1 MKLRGADILAR
12 SLAAAG
18 IRRVFALSGNH
29 IMPVYDA
36 ALEAKLDLLHVRHE
50 GATVHMADAWARLTG
65 TPGIAL
71 VTGGPGHANALG
83 ALYTSLQGETPVVLL
98 SGHAPLAELGKGA
111 FQEMAQA
118 SAAAPLVKASW
129 TAQTAAGLGDDI
141 VRALRIAREGRPG
154 PVHLSLPSDVLEEAI
169 EGGTDAV
176 PPPAAFAFAA
186 TAMDSAAARAL
197 LEDLRNASRPLVIAG
212 PQLADREGRAMLAR
226 LEAASGV
233 PSFVMESP
241 RGVND
246 PSLGLLA
253 EVLGRADAVSLL
265 GKTVDFTLRFG
276 AAFDATC
283 RVMPLAPAYG
293 ARATLDALVAAAE
306 GGARRASGWLEEA
319 RGALSWRP
327 AAWRTLA
334 SSRGGPVHPVELGRA
349 IQSLLDRDPDA
360 VFVSDGGE
368 IGQWAQACV
377 SAPHRVVNG
386 VAGAIGP
393 ALPFAIAAKLA
404 KPGSTVVAVMGDG
417 TFGFHMAEM
426 DTAVR
431 HGANIVAIVGN
442 DATWNA
448 EHQIQLRNYGAAR
461 VHGLELRPAT
471 RYERVAEALGG
482 HGEFVEHADQ
492 LDGALQRA
500 VASGRPACVNVLIER
515 LPAPAYK
522 RG

>member
-1 MKLRGADILAR
+1 MKLRGADVLAR

-36 ALEAKLDLLHVRHE
+36 ALEAKLELLHVRHE
-50 GATVHMADAWARLTG
+50 GATVHMADAWARMTG

-98 SGHAPLAELGKGA
+98 SGHAPLAELGKGS

-118 SAAAPLVKASW
+118 TAAAPFVKASW
-129 TAQTAAGLGDDI
+129 TAQSAAGLGEDV

-154 PVHLSLPSDVLEEAI
+154 PVHVSLPSDVLEDVVERGDEVA
-169 EGGTDAV
+169 
-176 PPPAAFAFAA
+176 PPSSAFAIA
-186 TAMDSAAARAL
+186 TVPMADASGRAL
-197 LEDLRNASRPLVIAG
+197 LEDLRRASRPLVIAG
-212 PQLADREGRAMLAR
+212 PQLADREGRALLAR
-226 LEAASGV
+226 FEAASGI

-253 EVLGRADAVSLL
+253 EVLARADAVFLL

-276 AAFDATC
+276 TAFGAACQVT
-283 RVMPLAPAYG
+283 PLGPGTG
-293 ARATLDALVAAAE
+293 ARATLGVLVALAE
-306 GGARRASGWLEEA
+306 GGGKRASGWLEEA

-327 AAWRTLA
+327 AAWQGLA
-334 SSRGGPVHPVELGRA
+334 SPPGGPVHPVEFGRA

-377 SAPHRVVNG
+377 AAPHRVING

-404 KPGSTVVAVMGDG
+404 RPGSTVVAVMGDG

-426 DTAVR
+426 DTAAR
-431 HGANIVAIVGN
+431 YGANIVVVVGN

-448 EHQIQLRNYGAAR
+448 EHQIQLRSYGAAR
-461 VHGLELRPAT
+461 THGLELRPAT
-471 RYERVAEALGG
+471 RYDRVVEALGG
-482 HGEFVEHADQ
+482 HGEFVERADQ
-492 LDGALQRA
+492 LAGALQRA
-500 VASGRPACVNVLIER
+500 AAAGKPACVNVVIER
-515 LPAPAYK
+515 LPAPTYK
-522 RG
+522 RS